1 MTAPERQL
9 PARPFAA
16 EHALLCWTRDD
27 KEGSDAAGGVAQRG
41 ERSNLRANRSSPR
54 VGRPASLVDYRRV
67 SDIVI
72 GACSGTTDVVTHSYD
87 LRRAPR
93 PDPRGPLSR
102 VAVRPA
108 APTAP
113 PNSNARVTPNDT
125 PHDGLSHTN
134 LGRVLVKHEEIDR
147 QHHEDKGVESNPP
160 PRLVHDSSG
169 SWARCAPTTRG
180 QLAPR
185 CRQKKRRDPRSG
197 ASATR
202 AKVSPCPSG
211 T

>member
-54 VGRPASLVDYRRV
+54 VGRPASLVDCRRV

-87 LRRAPR
+87 YGGR
-93 PDPRGPLSR
+93 
-102 VAVRPA
+102 
-108 APTAP
+108 
-113 PNSNARVTPNDT
+113 
-125 PHDGLSHTN
+125 
-134 LGRVLVKHEEIDR
+134 LGRILAVPSLALQSDR
-147 QHHEDKGVESNPP
+147 QPP
-160 PRLVHDSSG
+160 PRRQIATPG
-169 SWARCAPTTRG
+169 SPQTTLHTTASRT
-180 QLAPR
+180 R
-185 CRQKKRRDPRSG
+185 TSG
-197 ASATR
+197 ASL
-202 AKVSPCPSG
+202 
-211 T
+211 